1 MRQLLTTF
9 FRFLL
14 RHALQFVLFVA
25 ILLAGR
31 YLLAEWRAFSVTSA
45 SVGIL
50 REAASAG
57 DLRGATLAQATGAR
71 LAALQN
77 ASLATVDTHLDRV
90 QEQLRQLRAE
100 QSPSLFNLPLPDAN
114 ALAARAQQ
122 EATRRV
128 EIEVLAQE
136 ARYLGALQAALRGDD
151 ARQILV
157 RRHADHVHAYAALQ
171 DNLERQRQLELAH
184 PLAAHLP
191 GNPAHDQLATLETQE
206 ARLRLANL
214 AAYQQYLLQNAQTD
228 AAHAGRPVPF
238 AIDNAALAG
247 AMAPLRQA
255 ISAGETQLARNWIVR
270 WRTPVL
276 DVIPLATLLVLSA
289 ILTPLAIKSFFYFV
303 LAPLASRLKP
313 LSIARELQLEGT
325 GASLPLASQSR
336 ISGVSQALLLAPGDT
351 MLIHPAYLQSSPIG
365 TRKRTQWLL
374 DWSYPLTSLAAGMAA
389 LTRITSTHSAS
400 VTLSAS
406 DDPLMEVAVLHLPK
420 GAALVLQP
428 RGLVGLVFHGAQQPA
443 ISSHWRLASLHA
455 WLTLQL
461 RFIVFRGPVTLIV
474 RGTRGV
480 RMEPARQGRSISQAA
495 TLGFSTDVLYSTT
508 RSETFI
514 PYLRGQQAL
523 LNDRFD
529 GDGIYLYEETPRHG
543 KQPGKVGSWFEGFT
557 DAVLKVFGI

>member
-1 MRQLLTTF
+1 MRQLLTTV

-14 RHALQFVLFVA
+14 RHALQFVLFVV

-31 YLLAEWRAFSVTSA
+31 YLLAEWRAFQSTSA
-45 SVGIL
+45 SVRIL
-50 REAASAG
+50 REAASAA
-57 DLRGATLAQATGAR
+57 DVHGAMLAQATGAR
-71 LAALQN
+71 LAALQH
-77 ASLATVDTHLDRV
+77 ASQAAVDSRLLAV
-90 QEQLRQLRAE
+90 QEQWRRLTAE
-100 QSPSLFNLPLPDAN
+100 PSPSLFTLPLPDAVQ
-114 ALAARAQQ
+114 LADRAQQ

-128 EIEVLAQE
+128 EIELLAQE

-151 ARQILV
+151 ARQLLA
-157 RRHADHVHAYAALQ
+157 RRHQEHVRSYAALQ
-171 DNLERQRQLELAH
+171 ANLEQQRRLELAH
-184 PLAAHLP
+184 PLAARLP
-191 GNPAHDQLATLETQE
+191 GTVAHGQLAALQAQE
-206 ARLRLANL
+206 ARLRQANL
-214 AAYQQYLLQNAQTD
+214 AAYQQYLLQNARTV
-228 AAHAGRPVPF
+228 HADRPAPF

-247 AMAPLRQA
+247 ALAPLRQA
-255 ISAGETQLARNWIVR
+255 IAAGETQLARNWIAR
-270 WRTPVL
+270 WRAPVVEVL
-276 DVIPLATLLVLSA
+276 PVAALLVLSA
-289 ILTPLAIKSFFYFV
+289 ILTPLAIKAFFYFV

-313 LSIARELQLEGT
+313 LSIAREVRLDGVDS
-325 GASLPLASQSR
+325 ALPLAGQSR

-374 DWSYPLTSLAAGMAA
+374 DWSYPFTSLAAGMAA
-389 LTRITSTHSAS
+389 LTRITSSEPAS

-406 DDPLMEVAVLHLPK
+406 DDPLMEVAVLYLPE
-420 GAALVLQP
+420 GAALVFQP
-428 RGLVGLVFHGAQQPA
+428 RGLVGLIFHGSDRPA

-461 RFIVFRGPVTLIV
+461 RFIVFRGPLTLIV

-480 RMEPARQGRSISQAA
+480 RMEAASQGRSISQAA
-495 TLGFSTDVLYSTT
+495 TLGFSTGVLYSTT
-508 RSETFI
+508 RSETFV

-529 GDGIYLYEETPRHG
+529 GDGVYLYEETPRHG